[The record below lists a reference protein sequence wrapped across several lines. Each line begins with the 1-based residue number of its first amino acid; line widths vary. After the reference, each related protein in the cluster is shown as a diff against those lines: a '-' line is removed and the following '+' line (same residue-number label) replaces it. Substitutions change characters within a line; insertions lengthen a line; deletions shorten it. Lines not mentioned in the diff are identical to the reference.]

1 LGVRPGGKTRR
12 NNRDWRQREKLSR
25 RYPNQTLSVDAA
37 DEIIHEKQEYSVNA
51 KYEYQS
57 P

>member
-25 RYPNQTLSVDAA
+25 RHPNQTLSVDAA
-37 DEIIHEKQEYSVNA
+37 DEIIHEKQEYSENA
-51 KYEYQS
+51 KHEYQS